1 MRTIVI
7 IVITLIIFNFLSPH
21 LYAYPLNNNLLSPVT
36 DPERVRGL
44 CVAFEKISGLAPS
57 VYLSSEIRGGGQNN
71 VRPSSEYFLYKPL
84 L

>member
-36 DPERVRGL
+36 DL
-44 CVAFEKISGLAPS
+44 
-57 VYLSSEIRGGGQNN
+57 YLSSEIRGGGQNN